1 MPGKLLQ
8 HHLAHG
14 VARAKSFLTHAYHGT
29 GKILQHADAY
39 SSMFRRILAAAQ
51 PALQD
56 LGVADPVNRGPC
68 MPSAPM
74 IRQSM
79 PSSVPTKEP
88 VSTMLGSRRLLAPKG
103 LKVGKL

>member
-29 GKILQHADAY
+29 RKMLQHADVY
-39 SSMFRRILAAAQ
+39 SSMFRRVLAAAQ

-56 LGVADPVNRGPC
+56 LGVQDQANRYA
-68 MPSAPM
+68 MHA
-74 IRQSM
+74 
-79 PSSVPTKEP
+79 
-88 VSTMLGSRRLLAPKG
+88 
-103 LKVGKL
+103 VGAYDQAKHAVVGAHERAGEHYARIAAAVGT